1 MVSAH
6 LGARPEHHKW
16 QGKFYSRSGRDK
28 RFPDFVAS
36 TGYGTVTGLCGANCR
51 HSFGP
56 GDGVNN
62 PYDTYD
68 SEENQKAY
76 DLQQRQRLLERRIR
90 KTKRQV
96 MGLKATA
103 DEAATPELK
112 AGFTLDYEKKSVL
125 LSKQNAAYKQFCK
138 ENNLKELS
146 DRLAIAKWDRKQ
158 AAAARGAYRTV
169 ANKANKLYNGSA
181 EENLNHYLH
190 HIKEHALME
199 KNGIVFKRW
208 INDKEAVVNAG
219 KRRISSERVHAVE
232 NRALKADRAEM
243 TIDVAQA
250 FIDNS
255 KLVLYQTEN
264 LCLKYLSDNGYAV
277 INFDNQ
283 LVTAVPQKWRRKYD
297 KYLEELDEKAK

>member
-96 MGLKATA
+96 MGLKAAA
-103 DEAATPELK
+103 DEATTPELK
-112 AGFTLDYEKKSVL
+112 AGFTLDYEKKSAL

-146 DRLAIAKWDRKQ
+146 DRLAIAKWDRQQ
-158 AAAARGAYRTV
+158 AAAARGAAKRYENGRKTIEIPDDSDIIKIEIDELTPCLRRLKD
-169 ANKANKLYNGSA
+169 NKIVDTDVFAVKPKKKDFFLYA
-181 EENLNHYLH
+181 
-190 HIKEHALME
+190 AV
-199 KNGIVFKRW
+199 GIFLFSFTWLTSFFSGV
-208 INDKEAVVNAG
+208 
-219 KRRISSERVHAVE
+219 
-232 NRALKADRAEM
+232 
-243 TIDVAQA
+243 
-250 FIDNS
+250 
-255 KLVLYQTEN
+255 
-264 LCLKYLSDNGYAV
+264 
-277 INFDNQ
+277 
-283 LVTAVPQKWRRKYD
+283 
-297 KYLEELDEKAK
+297 